1 MARITKTQL
10 KLPKWMEL
18 VIVLASCAQ
27 AQAAP
32 KWPLLGVSRA
42 TAHKA
47 SSLAQPPAGF
57 VYQPVDPNYYKHV
70 AEQTRERFRVNATF
84 FHNINSTKVPT
95 ILHVTN
101 GTFDVLPVSLK
112 ATPRAEDALDG
123 ECQFLS
129 VFLFE
134 IRCCSSTVVRS
145 SAAAARQERK
155 ACL

>member
-1 MARITKTQL
+1 MGRIIETQL
-10 KLPKWMEL
+10 KLPKWIEL
-18 VIVLASCAQ
+18 AIILASCAQ
-27 AQAAP
+27 AQAALQ
-32 KWPLLGVSRA
+32 WPLRGITRA
-42 TAHKA
+42 AAQKA

-57 VYQPVDPNYYKHV
+57 VYQPLDPNYYQQV

-84 FHNINSTKVPT
+84 FQTINSTKVPK

-101 GTFDVLPVSLK
+101 GTFDVLPVSLN

-123 ECQFLS
+123 ECQFHS
-129 VFLFE
+129 VLLFK

-145 SAAAARQERK
+145 SAAAARQERT